1 VSETSTEGVEGRWAN
16 VSGAVLLGGQSSRME
31 RDKAHLELGGEPFA
45 TRIARLLDSLFTE
58 VLLVGGTPPDSAPGR
73 RVPDRE
79 GPVCALR
86 GLVTALECASSERV
100 VVLSTD
106 VPLMSP
112 DLVLAL
118 AAWPEHDAVV
128 PRHAGQRHPLC
139 AIYRREPVLKVA
151 RDLLGAGALRL
162 AGVLE
167 GVETRYLE
175 GPDLLL
181 ADPDGRA
188 LTNVNTPEEFAA
200 LPEGS

>member
-1 VSETSTEGVEGRWAN
+1 
-16 VSGAVLLGGQSSRME
+16 M
-31 RDKAHLELGGEPFA
+31 
-45 TRIARLLDSLFTE
+45 
-58 VLLVGGTPPDSAPGR
+58 
-73 RVPDRE
+73 
-79 GPVCALR
+79 
-86 GLVTALECASSERV
+86 
-100 VVLSTD
+100 
-106 VPLMSP
+106 
-112 DLVLAL
+112 
-118 AAWPEHDAVV
+118 
-128 PRHAGQRHPLC
+128 
-139 AIYRREPVLKVA
+139 LKVA